1 MGGGG
6 GLLAQRVQVSGQ
18 VLYGP
23 RDRPLANA
31 SVVLHQ
37 VRMRGQGGPMDST
50 RTGAS
55 GRFTLTIPRVD
66 SAAMYVVSSWYAGI
80 AYFSEPVARGRPA
93 VTLQPIHVYDT
104 ASTGPRVL
112 VERRLV
118 TVARPSKDGT
128 RGVLELLELKNP
140 GPATRVT
147 SDTARPNWVG
157 ALPRGV
163 IQFEVGQGDLSGD
176 VAGQRGDSVIVVG
189 PIPPGDPK
197 QLTYSY
203 TLPGTTAQVTI
214 PIDQPT
220 GELDLLLEDT
230 ATAVAGPG
238 LEPGGVQVIE
248 QRRFATYRGRGLA
261 PPTTIELVF
270 PRGSLRAQSLVPYVV
285 GLVALVLAGG
295 LVVGLRRR
303 PSTISPQQPA
313 RRKRNR

>member
-1 MGGGG
+1 MSGGG
-6 GLLAQRVQVSGQ
+6 GLVAQRVQVSGQ

-31 SVVLHQ
+31 WVVLHQ
-37 VRMRGQGGPMDST
+37 VRMQGQGGPMDST
-50 RTGAS
+50 RTETT
-55 GRFTLTIPRVD
+55 GRFTLTIPRLD
-66 SAAMYVVSSWYAGI
+66 STAMYVASSWYDGI

-104 ASTGPRVL
+104 ASTGPRVR
-112 VERRLV
+112 VDRRLV

-128 RGVLELLELKNP
+128 RGVLELLELTNP

-147 SDTARPNWVG
+147 NDTGRPNWVG
-157 ALPRGV
+157 ALPHGV
-163 IQFEVGQGDLSGD
+163 IQFAVGQGDLSGD

-214 PIDQPT
+214 PIDQPM

-261 PPTTIELVF
+261 PPTSVELVF
-270 PRGSLRAQSLVPYVV
+270 PRGSLGAQSLVPYVV
-285 GLVALVLAGG
+285 ALVALALAGG
-295 LVVGLRRR
+295 LAVALRRKPAGVGPR
-303 PSTISPQQPA
+303 PSG
-313 RRKRNR
+313 RRKR